1 MKATITKIIPFSSV
15 DGPGNRTAVFLQGCN
30 IDCKYCHNPETR
42 KHCISCGVCVAKCPA
57 GALAM
62 EMGKVIFKP
71 EKCVQCDTCIHVC
84 PNDSTPRTT
93 EMTPEEVYAKVKK
106 QVPFIRGLTTSGGE
120 CMLRPDF
127 LTALFRLAKKDNLNT
142 MIDSNGTI
150 LFEQYPE
157 LLEVTD
163 GVMLDI
169 KAFDSEEHRTVTGVT
184 NEAVLQNAK
193 YLAER
198 GKLFE
203 VRAVIVPELYNTE
216 ESVRSIGEFLAPYLE
231 INDIQIKVIAYRP
244 MGVRE
249 QYANY
254 AVPEPGHLQY
264 LANILKEYGFK
275 NIIII

>member
-62 EMGKVIFKP
+62 EDGKVIFQP

-84 PNDSTPRTT
+84 PNDSTPRTA
-93 EMTPEEVYAKVKK
+93 EMTPEEVYEKVRK

-127 LTALFRLAKKDNLNT
+127 LTELFKLAKKDNLNT

-169 KAFDSEEHRTVTGVT
+169 KAFDSEEHKNVTGVT
-184 NEAVLQNAK
+184 NEAVLENAK
-193 YLAER
+193 YLAKI

-203 VRAVIVPELYNTE
+203 VRAVIVPGLYNTE
-216 ESVRSIGEFLAPYLE
+216 ESVRNIGKYLAPYLG
-231 INDIQIKVIAYRP
+231 INDIQVKVIAYRP
-244 MGVRE
+244 MGVRQ

-254 AVPEPGHLQY
+254 PVPEPEYLQH
-264 LANILKEYGFK
+264 LANILREYGFK

>member
-62 EMGKVIFKP
+62 EDSKIIFHP
-71 EKCVQCDTCIHVC
+71 EKCVQCDTCIHAC
-84 PNDSTPRTT
+84 PNDSTPRTA
-93 EMTPEEVYAKVKK
+93 EMTPEEVYAKVRK

-127 LTALFRLAKKDNLNT
+127 LTELFKLAKKDKLNT

-169 KAFDSEEHRTVTGVT
+169 KAFDSEEHRNVTGVT
-184 NEAVLQNAK
+184 NEAVLENAK
-193 YLAER
+193 YLAKM

-203 VRAVIVPELYNTE
+203 VRAVIVPGLYNTE
-216 ESVRSIGEFLAPYLE
+216 ESVRNIGKYLAPYLE
-231 INDIQIKVIAYRP
+231 INDIQVKVIAYRP

-254 AVPEPGHLQY
+254 PVPEPEYLQY
-264 LANILKEYGFK
+264 LANILREYGFK